1 VEALHR
7 LSKALK
13 RDEFYDP
20 EISHV
25 SIPFEVKDG
34 KVLTSNFS
42 FNIADTKFNV
52 ENGYTSINE
61 NIDYTMHVDIPTSES
76 TILKINKAGVR
87 ITGTISDPKVKV
99 QTKEMIKE
107 AGRTIK
113 NNISTTVKTAAN
125 DIKEEWKEERAGMK
139 EDWKE
144 SKENLKEDMK
154 EAGSEIKN
162 AFRSLFKKNQD

>member
-1 VEALHR
+1 M
-7 LSKALK
+7 
-13 RDEFYDP
+13 
-20 EISHV
+20 
-25 SIPFEVKDG
+25 
-34 KVLTSNFS
+34 LTSNFS
-42 FNIADTKFNV
+42 FYIADTKFNV
-52 ENGYTSINE
+52 ENGYTSING

-87 ITGTISDPKVKV
+87 ITGTISDPKVKG

-113 NNISTTVKTAAN
+113 NNISTAVKTAAN